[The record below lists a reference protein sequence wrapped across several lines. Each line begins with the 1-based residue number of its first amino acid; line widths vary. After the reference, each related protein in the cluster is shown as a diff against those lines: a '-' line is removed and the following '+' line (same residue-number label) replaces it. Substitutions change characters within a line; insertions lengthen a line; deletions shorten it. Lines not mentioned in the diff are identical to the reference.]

1 MTGSPTGPVSS
12 PGYDE
17 ALHYLWGLKRLGAR
31 PGPELT
37 EQVLKA
43 LGDPHRKFKAIHVTG
58 SKGKGSVSAMVA
70 SVLSA
75 AGYRTGLYTSPHLLT
90 YRERAQVDGA
100 LATPAE
106 VVEGLTRVRA
116 ALERLDR
123 SGRLP
128 REATFF
134 EVTTA
139 WAFDLF
145 ARRGV
150 DVAVVEVGLGGRLDS
165 TNVLRAPVNVIT
177 SLELEHTEIL
187 GPTLT
192 DIAREKAGI
201 LHREAWAVTGVSEG
215 EGFEELR
222 RQALK
227 LGVPLWVLGRE
238 IRVDRRRVGP
248 EQQTVDVRTPE
259 GDHPDL
265 ALPLLGTFQ
274 ARNAAL
280 AVATLDLF
288 RRAGKVA
295 VPEAAYRSGLAAVRW
310 PGRLQRLEK
319 DPPFYL
325 DATHTPESA
334 QEVTLSLEELHPD
347 SDPAASVVVFSCL
360 GDKRAGE
367 TLQALR
373 PLAETALV
381 FPLTSDRAAPLEV
394 LRKEATRCFP
404 RVMALPSVSEAL
416 RWGHRLVGKGGL
428 LLAAGGVYLA
438 GAVLEEVESS
448 PHEGPDLA
456 DPARWVHPA
465 APPGRRRGGR

>member
-1 MTGSPTGPVSS
+1 MTGPSTGPETA

-17 ALHYLWGLKRLGAR
+17 ALQYLWGLKRLGVR

-37 EQVLKA
+37 EAVLKA
-43 LGDPHRKFKAIHVTG
+43 LGDPHRKFRAVHVTG

-70 SVLSA
+70 AVLTA

-100 LATPAE
+100 LATPKE
-106 VVEGLTRVRA
+106 VVEGLSRVRS
-116 ALERLDR
+116 ALEKLAR
-123 SGRLP
+123 SGRLS

-145 ARRGV
+145 ARRKV
-150 DVAVVEVGLGGRLDS
+150 DVAVVEVGLGGRLDA
-165 TNVLRAPVNVIT
+165 TNVLGAPVNVIT

-192 DIAREKAGI
+192 DIAREKSGI
-201 LHREAWAVTGVSEG
+201 LHRGAWAVTGVSEG
-215 EGFEELR
+215 EGFAELR

-238 IRVDRRRVGP
+238 IRIDSRQVGP
-248 EQQTVDVRTPE
+248 DRQTLDVTTPE
-259 GDHPDL
+259 GKHRGL
-265 ALPLLGTFQ
+265 SLPLLGTFQ

-280 AVATLDLF
+280 AVASLDLF
-288 RRAGKVA
+288 RRVGKLA
-295 VPEAAYRSGLAAVRW
+295 VPEAAYLRGLGAVRW
-310 PGRLQRLEK
+310 PGRLQRLGE

-334 QEVTLSLEELHPD
+334 REVTLSVKELHPG

-360 GDKRAGE
+360 EDKRAGE
-367 TLQALR
+367 TLEALR

-381 FPLTSDRAAPLEV
+381 FPLRSDRAAPLER
-394 LRKEATRCFP
+394 LRKEAHPRFP

-416 RWGHRLVGKGGL
+416 EWGRRLVRPGGL

-438 GAVLEEVESS
+438 GAVLEQVGSS

-456 DPARWVHPA
+456 DPARWVPTPA
-465 APPGRRRGGR
+465 PSGRRRGGR

>member
-1 MTGSPTGPVSS
+1 VTGSPTGPVAF

-17 ALHYLWGLKRLGAR
+17 ALRYLWGLKRLGAR

-37 EQVLKA
+37 EQVLHA
-43 LGDPHRKFKAIHVTG
+43 LGDPHRRFRAIHVTG
-58 SKGKGSVSAMVA
+58 SKGKGSVSAMMA
-70 SVLSA
+70 SVLTA
-75 AGYRTGLYTSPHLLT
+75 AGHRTGLYTSPHLTT
-90 YRERAQVDGA
+90 YRERAQVDGT

-106 VVEGLTRVRA
+106 VVEGLARVRA
-116 ALERLDR
+116 ALKRLDR

-150 DVAVVEVGLGGRLDS
+150 DVAVVEVGLGGRLDA
-165 TNVLRAPVNVIT
+165 TNVLHAPVNVIT

-192 DIAREKAGI
+192 HIAREKAGI
-201 LHREAWAVTGVSEG
+201 LHRGAWAVTGVSHG
-215 EGFEELR
+215 EGFEELD
-222 RQALK
+222 RQAHK

-238 IRVDRRRVGP
+238 VRVDRRQVGP
-248 EQQTVDVRTPE
+248 ERQTLDVHSPE
-259 GDHPDL
+259 GEHPDL

-288 RRAGKVA
+288 RRVSGVA
-295 VPEAAYRSGLAAVRW
+295 VPETAYRSGLASVRW
-310 PGRLQRLEK
+310 PGRLQRLGM

-334 QEVTLSLEELHPD
+334 QEVTLSLQELHPG

-360 GDKRAGE
+360 ADKRAGE

-381 FPLTSDRAAPLEV
+381 FPLTSDRAAPLEL
-394 LRKEATRCFP
+394 LRREAIQRFP
-404 RVMALPSVSEAL
+404 RVMALPSVSQAL
-416 RWGHRLVGKGGL
+416 QWGHRLVGPGGL

-438 GAVLEEVESS
+438 GAVLEEVEGS

-456 DPARWVHPA
+456 DPARWVRTP
-465 APPGRRRGGR
+465 APPGRRKGGR

>member
-1 MTGSPTGPVSS
+1 MTGPSTGPKTV
-12 PGYDE
+12 PGYEE
-17 ALHYLWGLKRLGAR
+17 ALEYLWGLKRLGAR

-37 EQVLKA
+37 EAVLRA
-43 LGDPHRKFKAIHVTG
+43 LGDPHRKFRALHVTG

-70 SVLSA
+70 AVLTS

-90 YRERAQVDGA
+90 YRERAQVDGVS
-100 LATPAE
+100 ATPKE
-106 VVEGLTRVRA
+106 VVEGLSRVRR
-116 ALERLDR
+116 ALERLSR
-123 SGRLP
+123 SGDLS

-145 ARRGV
+145 ARRNV
-150 DVAVVEVGLGGRLDS
+150 EVAVVEVGLGGRLDA
-165 TNVLRAPVNVIT
+165 TNVLNAPVCVIT

-192 DIAREKAGI
+192 DIAREKSGI
-201 LHREAWAVTGVSEG
+201 LHRGAWAITGVSEG

-227 LGVPLWVLGRE
+227 LGVPLWALGRE
-238 IRVDRRRVGP
+238 VRLDGRRVDPDR
-248 EQQTVDVRTPE
+248 QTLDVTTPE
-259 GDHPDL
+259 GEHRGL
-265 ALPLLGTFQ
+265 SLPLLGTFQ

-280 AVATLDLF
+280 AVAGLDLF
-288 RRAGKVA
+288 HRVGGLP
-295 VPEAAYRSGLAAVRW
+295 VPEEAYHRGLGSVRW
-310 PGRLQRLEK
+310 PGRLQRLGE

-334 QEVTLSLEELHPD
+334 REVALSLKELHPRT
-347 SDPAASVVVFSCL
+347 DPAASVVVFSCL
-360 GDKRAGE
+360 EDKRAGE
-367 TLQALR
+367 TLEALR

-381 FPLTSDRAAPLEV
+381 FPLRSDRAAPLER
-394 LRKEATRCFP
+394 LRREAHRRYP
-404 RVMALPSVSEAL
+404 RVMALPSVAEAL
-416 RWGHRLVGKGGL
+416 AWGHRLVRPGGL

-438 GAVLEEVESS
+438 GAVLEQVGPS

-456 DPARWVHPA
+456 DPARWVA
-465 APPGRRRGGR
+465 APPPAARRRGGR